1 MWSGFPPE
9 VARGSLPVDMVDSLT
24 WAWATLGS
32 FFDLQPQASQSSCHS
47 PLTQCLKDNWCQ
59 WHRFHGYPSCLS
71 QVIIKTLWDSTVHWA
86 GLGLWMFDLTC
97 CLSLSF
103 FFLPLSLTPCTCL
116 YVCLCVCALV
126 CVYVDYS
133 LTVKPTISEAELA
146 SVDVQPYMF
155 GKQHQLTCTVHGLPL
170 PTITWF
176 WQPCHSDPTL
186 TEWVTNLLCCKP
198 QNVWTRFTAF
208 MRF

>member
-9 VARGSLPVDMVDSLT
+9 VAQGSLPVDMVDSLT

-86 GLGLWMFDLTC
+86 GIVDVWSNL
-97 CLSLSF
+97 LSLSLF
-103 FFLPLSLTPCTCL
+103 FPPIISHSLHLFICVFVCLWTC
-116 YVCLCVCALV
+116 VCLCGLF
-126 CVYVDYS
+126 S
-133 LTVKPTISEAELA
+133 HSEANYFRGGARLCGRAALHVWQAASANMHCSRVSLA
-146 SVDVQPYMF
+146 NNHLALATMSLRPNTYRVS
-155 GKQHQLTCTVHGLPL
+155 HQLAILQASKCL
-170 PTITWF
+170 
-176 WQPCHSDPTL
+176 
-186 TEWVTNLLCCKP
+186 N
-198 QNVWTRFTAF
+198 
-208 MRF
+208 